1 MAAQTIQLVKG
12 VKANFRQGS
21 ARALY
26 WAVIQQYN
34 GKPVNAFAK
43 AVTANPPSVPAR
55 GKLKG
60 KQEPVTGWVSYFVR
74 QGYITLS

>member
-1 MAAQTIQLVKG
+1 MAQQNIQVVKG

-34 GKPVNAFAK
+34 GKSVNAFAK
-43 AVTANPPSVPAR
+43 AVTASPPSTPNR

-60 KQEPVTGWVSYFVR
+60 KQEPVQGWVSYFVR
-74 QGYITLS
+74 NGYITLS

>member
-1 MAAQTIQLVKG
+1 MATQNIHLVKG

-26 WAVIQQYN
+26 WAVIQGYN

-43 AVTANPPSVPAR
+43 AVTANPPSTPNR

-60 KQEPVTGWVSYFVR
+60 KQEPVQGWVSYFVR
-74 QGYITLS
+74 NGYITIS